1 MPHIKPGYR
10 IIIGVCL
17 VLILFALLQKVFSVD
32 KIFATGGVLGLALT
46 IFAETGLL
54 AGFFL
59 PGDTLLVAAG
69 FLASQH
75 QLSLPITLIALFL
88 AAVAGNMVGYEIGR
102 RNGHKLFRKPDA
114 IFFHKENIDK
124 AQAFFKE
131 HGGKTVIL
139 ARFVP
144 IVRTLSP
151 PLAGMGHMHYGKF
164 MAYNIIG
171 ALLWVPS
178 IVLIGFWVG
187 QKIGEHINIDH
198 YILPVALVAM
208 IITFGG
214 SFAHLLRDADT
225 RQKIAQKIR
234 GSF

>member
-1 MPHIKPGYR
+1 MPAIKPGYR
-10 IIIGVCL
+10 IIIGVL
-17 VLILFALLQKVFSVD
+17 IVLAAFAVLQKVFSVD
-32 KIFATGGVLGLALT
+32 KIFAAGGIIGLSLT

-75 QLSLPITLIALFL
+75 QLSLPITLIALS
-88 AAVAGNMVGYEIGR
+88 AAAIIGNMVGYEIGR

-124 AQAFFKE
+124 AQQFFKD

-144 IVRTLSP
+144 IVRTLSS
-151 PLAGMGHMHYGKF
+151 PLAGMSHMPYGRF
-164 MAYNIIG
+164 MVYNIVG
-171 ALLWVPS
+171 AVLWVPT
-178 IVLIGFWVG
+178 IVLIGYWVG

-198 YILPVALVAM
+198 YILPVAFLAM

-225 RQKIAQKIR
+225 RQKILQKIR
-234 GSF
+234 TSF